1 MANKLVFNPEQARS
15 VAKSIKNKAS
25 NADTLIKQLKT
36 EIHSVS
42 GWWEGQSQTAFVQQF
57 DDLLPSFNKLVECVN
72 TISANLDEIARV
84 KQEADQQLANKLRS
98 R

>member
-25 NADTLIKQLKT
+25 NADTLINQLKT

-57 DDLLPSFNKLVECVN
+57 DDLLPNFKKLVECVN

-84 KQEADQQLANKLRS
+84 KQEADQQLASKLRS